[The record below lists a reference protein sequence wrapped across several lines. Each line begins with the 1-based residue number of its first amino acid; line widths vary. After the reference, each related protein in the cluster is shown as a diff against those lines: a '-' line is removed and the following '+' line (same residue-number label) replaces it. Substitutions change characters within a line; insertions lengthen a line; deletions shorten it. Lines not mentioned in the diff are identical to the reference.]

1 MHTVY
6 REIFAPYY
14 FTSFAFK
21 VNRGIL
27 NIAYPNV
34 LYYPFVNITV
44 SGQIQDGA
52 KLAPNIKIL

>member
-6 REIFAPYY
+6 REIFALYY
-14 FTSFAFK
+14 FTPFAFK

-27 NIAYPNV
+27 NMAYPNV
-34 LYYPFVNITV
+34 LYYPFVNTTV

>member
-1 MHTVY
+1 MRTVY

-14 FTSFAFK
+14 FTPFAFK

-27 NIAYPNV
+27 NMAYPNV
-34 LYYPFVNITV
+34 LYYPFVNTAV